1 MAYTDPRILLK
12 AVTSIC
18 NQLSSGVLCDEV
30 NYNRNKKLVFHF
42 FHTRNYGGEG
52 VSQGILENCFPYCLD
67 SSALVARVALI

>member
-1 MAYTDPRILLK
+1 M
-12 AVTSIC
+12 
-18 NQLSSGVLCDEV
+18 LCGEGDYHRE
-30 NYNRNKKLVFHF
+30 KKLVYHF